1 MPDGGFTV
9 SGKPSGANRRTSE
22 RIQTHH
28 HVVFSDYRAL
38 GPLRTGTAV
47 DRSSGGMRIITP
59 HPEPLGTTLQIEL
72 RASPD
77 AGAVLL
83 MEGRVVHITP
93 VDKGQHAMG
102 IKLVQPML
110 RQQTPV
116 PARERRVL
124 VATVAASTAASQIKA
139 PAPMVAPVGMP
150 PDMDM
155 SEAVTFRRIEDG
167 GRPGSWLALIAIL
180 ALVVILILLVVEA
193 LRRENNLSMMDWIRE
208 FELPGIFAEE
218 SADVTPSDTPAVS
231 EAEVVID
238 DESIETEPFATLK
251 SDGEPVS
258 LPMAAVT
265 PAVGKPASLD
275 LASNAAMEPGL
286 PENLRSASP
295 LTTDQFSAMLDYA
308 DRAAARGETGLARA
322 VVRRAMGRADHLPA
336 AWHDL
341 GAEYQARLM
350 AGGTEGAPHPLSQE
364 IELDA
369 PGAAKS
375 SPESIRLDVDTG
387 DHMLRVWRGDQM
399 LAEFPVGL
407 GRDGATPTGDFR
419 IGAKARNPD
428 WYHDGRIVPAGDPGN
443 PIGDQ
448 WLALQ
453 QNGAR
458 TGIGIHPTQHP
469 ESIGANHSLG
479 CVRMRPEDAEALY
492 RLAPIGTAVAIH
504 P

>member
-1 MPDGGFTV
+1 V
-9 SGKPSGANRRTSE
+9 SGKPSDANRRTSE

-47 DRSSGGMRIITP
+47 DRSSGGLRIITP

-77 AGAVLL
+77 SGAVLL
-83 MEGRVVHITP
+83 LEGRVVHITP

-102 IKLVQPML
+102 IRLIHPTL
-110 RQQTPV
+110 RTQTPL
-116 PARERRVL
+116 PTRERRVL
-124 VATVAASTAASQIKA
+124 VATVAASTAASQMKS
-139 PAPMVAPVGMP
+139 PTTVVAAIGMP

-155 SEAVTFRRIEDG
+155 SEAVTFRRVEDG

-193 LRRENNLSMMDWIRE
+193 LRREQRISALEWFRDLNVSGM
-208 FELPGIFAEE
+208 FAQERTNTTPE
-218 SADVTPSDTPAVS
+218 DAATAIDNEIALSADSLDVGLLASLTRGGEPA
-231 EAEVVID
+231 
-238 DESIETEPFATLK
+238 
-251 SDGEPVS
+251 PVS
-258 LPMAAVT
+258 LASVA
-265 PAVGKPASLD
+265 PAVGVPAMLESPAD
-275 LASNAAMEPGL
+275 AAIQPGI
-286 PENLRSASP
+286 PETLRGASP
-295 LTTDQFSAMLDYA
+295 LSLEQFSAMLDYA
-308 DRAAARGETGLARA
+308 DRAAARGEAGLARA
-322 VVRRAMGRADHLPA
+322 VVRRAMNRAGALPA
-336 AWHDL
+336 AWRDL
-341 GAEYQARLM
+341 GAEYQARLGA
-350 AGGTEGAPHPLSQE
+350 AGDNGAPHPLSTE
-364 IELDA
+364 IELDTPGTAKGA
-369 PGAAKS
+369 PNS
-375 SPESIRLDVDTG
+375 LRLDVDTG

-407 GRDGATPTGDFR
+407 GRDGATPHGDFR

-428 WYHDGRIVPAGDPGN
+428 WYHEGRIVPAGDPGN

-458 TGIGIHPTQHP
+458 TGIGIHPTAQP

-492 RLAPIGTAVAIH
+492 RLAPVGTTVSIH

>member
-1 MPDGGFTV
+1 M
-9 SGKPSGANRRTSE
+9 SGKSDGENRRASE

-72 RASPD
+72 RAAPD
-77 AGAVLL
+77 SGAVLL
-83 MEGRVVHITP
+83 LEGRVVHITP

-102 IKLVQPML
+102 IKLIQPML
-110 RQQTPV
+110 RPATPL
-116 PARERRVL
+116 PSRERRVL

-139 PAPMVAPVGMP
+139 PAPMVASVGMA

-167 GRPGSWLALIAIL
+167 GRPGSWLALIGIL

-193 LRRENNLSMMDWIRE
+193 LRREQRASALDWLQDWKPSGLFARTIITDAPALSPSAVERDTTLADDSINLGT
-208 FELPGIFAEE
+208 LPKFDHDG
-218 SADVTPSDTPAVS
+218 DPAV
-231 EAEVVID
+231 
-238 DESIETEPFATLK
+238 
-251 SDGEPVS
+251 
-258 LPMAAVT
+258 LPLASVA
-265 PAVGKPASLD
+265 PPSGKPFSFD
-275 LASNAAMEPGL
+275 LASNAAMQPGL
-286 PENLRSASP
+286 PAELRGAAP
-295 LTTDQFSAMLDYA
+295 IGTDQFSAMLEYA
-308 DRAAARGETGLARA
+308 DRAAARGETGLART
-322 VVRRAMGRADHLPA
+322 VVRRAMERAHGLPA
-336 AWHDL
+336 AWRSI
-341 GAEYQARLM
+341 GAEYQARLGA
-350 AGGTEGAPHPLSQE
+350 AGDAGAPHPLSME
-364 IELDA
+364 IGLDT
-369 PGAAKS
+369 PGAPDAE
-375 SPESIRLDVDTG
+375 PNTIHLDVDTG
-387 DHMLRVWRGDQM
+387 DHMMRVWRGDQM

-407 GRDGATPTGDFR
+407 GRDGATPHGEFR

-428 WYHDGRIVPAGDPGN
+428 WYHDGRVVPAGDPAN

-458 TGIGIHPTQHP
+458 TGIGIHPTAQP
-469 ESIGANHSLG
+469 ESIGANQSLG

-492 RLAPIGTAVAIH
+492 RLAPVGTAVTIH